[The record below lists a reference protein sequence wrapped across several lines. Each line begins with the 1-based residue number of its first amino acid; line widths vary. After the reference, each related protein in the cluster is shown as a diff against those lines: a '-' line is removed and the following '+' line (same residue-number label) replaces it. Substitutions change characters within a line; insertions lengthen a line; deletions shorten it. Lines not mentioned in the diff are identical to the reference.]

1 MVGRAPNRVAE
12 TVRSVGSI
20 VTRSRRPVTL
30 SSPEGRWVTP
40 TVQEMVTP
48 DDVANAVRLP
58 DGSLIMD
65 RAAGDEERDADAQ
78 QLDDAGWKVVSRRER
93 PGQPAVITWAKAP

>member
-1 MVGRAPNRVAE
+1 
-12 TVRSVGSI
+12 
-20 VTRSRRPVTL
+20 
-30 SSPEGRWVTP
+30 
-40 TVQEMVTP
+40 MVTP